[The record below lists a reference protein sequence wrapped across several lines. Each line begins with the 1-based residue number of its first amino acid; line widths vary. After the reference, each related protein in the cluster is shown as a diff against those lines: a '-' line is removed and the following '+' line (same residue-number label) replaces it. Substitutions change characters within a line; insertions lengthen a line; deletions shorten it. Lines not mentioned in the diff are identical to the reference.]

1 MKKDNNGLYSVGEH
15 LSKLDFP
22 IDAESVDHAARCF
35 RYVYDMYLRNAGT
48 KTYLSVIPDKNT
60 FIASQNGYPDKDYK
74 ALTERLR
81 SGFPEAKYID
91 ISGLLD
97 RRMILLYRFTLAPGR
112 NTEGCRRNC
121 G

>member
-22 IDAESVDHAARCF
+22 TDSESVDHAARRF
-35 RYVYDMYLRNAGT
+35 RYVYDTYLRNAGT

-74 ALTERLR
+74 AL
-81 SGFPEAKYID
+81 
-91 ISGLLD
+91 
-97 RRMILLYRFTLAPGR
+97 YRTPQKRIPG
-112 NTEGCRRNC
+112 GKVY
-121 G
+121 